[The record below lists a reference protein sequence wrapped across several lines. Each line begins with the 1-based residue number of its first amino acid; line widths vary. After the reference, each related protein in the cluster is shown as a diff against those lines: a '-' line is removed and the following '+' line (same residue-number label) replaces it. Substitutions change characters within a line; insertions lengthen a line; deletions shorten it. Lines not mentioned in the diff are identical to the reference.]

1 MDHYNSAQQSPVH
14 FLEKLEAKQI
24 NNNASTFLGKARSM
38 HVLSLSFSVT
48 QQNPPTSFKTHGDL
62 SSSCCPISHITVS
75 S

>member
-1 MDHYNSAQQSPVH
+1 LGNYLNLFSLLSYDAKLGQKTMDHYNSAQQSPVH

-48 QQNPPTSFKTHGDL
+48 Q
-62 SSSCCPISHITVS
+62 V
-75 S
+75 